1 MTSGTD
7 QAFDSISLDDG
18 SDACV
23 LTLLAYQVWDQPQLL
38 LLQERINLCLQAI
51 ESGDIT
57 LAHPGSRGRE
67 FIIDLRTIYAPDA
80 ATFAFLTQAQTI
92 LEEAGHL
99 LRFGPLGSSYVEPD
113 D

>member
-1 MTSGTD
+1 MTFGTD
-7 QAFDSISLDDG
+7 QAFDSISLDNC

-57 LAHPGSRGRE
+57 LAHPGSGGRE

-80 ATFAFLTQAQTI
+80 ATFAFITQAQTI
-92 LEEAGHL
+92 LEETGHL
-99 LRFGPLGSSYVEPD
+99 LRFGPLGSRYVQPD